1 MEVEMILLRMHGM
14 VCHGRCVDL
23 AWSKIDAMRWF
34 VVNQYPSL
42 PAISSLPAI
51 FALSSSSRHFRLRRP
66 TVTSLCRAP
75 HLDIQTHVGTPKV
88 IAKIFLYETNHNRSN
103 TSRIAAHRSSHKQYT
118 HTMMAMALLSSGGF

>member
-1 MEVEMILLRMHGM
+1 MRIDSTLPAVIYTLSDP
-14 VCHGRCVDL
+14 CHGQHQDGYPVDATTT
-23 AWSKIDAMRWF
+23 AWPWSWWWS
-34 VVNQYPSL
+34 VVGGVVGGPV
-42 PAISSLPAI
+42 AGAR
-51 FALSSSSRHFRLRRP
+51 A